1 MKIFTAK
8 QIRKADQFTIE
19 HEPISSLDLMERAAT
34 NAFHW
39 IQKKFNTQTT
49 FNVFCGMGNNGGDG
63 LVIAR
68 LLNESGYQVSVY
80 EVKLGNRYSADYLA
94 NKSRL
99 QQLDIHIQV
108 LESEEAFGN
117 IGNAHVTIDAIL
129 GSGLSKPVE
138 GWCGALMEKLNQSVQ
153 PKIAIDIAS
162 GLFAEDND
170 ENNGII
176 FQPDYTL
183 TFEFPKLAFMFPEN
197 YQNVGELI
205 VIPIGISEEFVL
217 HESTEYFTIEKFTAQ
232 LIHQSGS
239 KFDYKGVYGHAF
251 IAAGSLGKMG
261 AAVLASKAALKSGA
275 GWVTTQVPKCG
286 VDILQTAIPEVMV
299 VPDAHDEYLTSH
311 SHLNDTQTLGIG
323 PGIGQDNATKIALK
337 NILDEAKSPVV
348 IDADALNICAE
359 DESTLG
365 TIPSKSI
372 LTPHLGEWKRLHPKP
387 SRGAF
392 ERLQQAKKFAMT
404 QDVFVILKGAHTAVI
419 CPDGEVFFNT
429 TGNPGMAS
437 AGSGDVLTGILT
449 GLLAQKYG
457 PKQAAILGVYIHGL
471 AGDLA
476 LHTES
481 RESLTAM
488 NIIDHLGQAFKTIA

>member
-8 QIRKADQFTIE
+8 QVRKADQFTIE

-68 LLNESGYQVSVY
+68 LLNENGYQVSVY

-99 QQLDIHIQV
+99 QQLDVHIQV

-129 GSGLSKPVE
+129 GSGLSKPIE
-138 GWCGALMEKLNQSVQ
+138 GWCGVLITKLNQSVQ

-251 IAAGSLGKMG
+251 IAAGSLGKIG

-311 SHLNDTQTLGIG
+311 FPLNDTQTLGIG

-392 ERLQQAKKFAMT
+392 ERLQQAKKVCNDPRCFCDFKRRAYCGNLSGWRS
-404 QDVFVILKGAHTAVI
+404 VF
-419 CPDGEVFFNT
+419 
-429 TGNPGMAS
+429 
-437 AGSGDVLTGILT
+437 
-449 GLLAQKYG
+449 
-457 PKQAAILGVYIHGL
+457 
-471 AGDLA
+471 
-476 LHTES
+476 
-481 RESLTAM
+481 
-488 NIIDHLGQAFKTIA
+488 

>member
-1 MKIFTAK
+1 MKIFSVD
-8 QIRKADQFTIE
+8 QIRRADAYTIE

-34 NAFHW
+34 SAFKW

-49 FNVFCGMGNNGGDG
+49 FNVFCGIGNNGGDG

-68 LLNESGYQVSVY
+68 LLHQSGYQVSVY

-99 QQLDIHIQV
+99 QQLDVHIQV
-108 LESEEAFGN
+108 LESDESMVSLEK
-117 IGNAHVTIDAIL
+117 AHVTIDAIL
-129 GSGLSKPVE
+129 GSGLSKPVQ
-138 GWCGALMEKLNQSVQ
+138 GWCGGLIEKLNQSVQ
-153 PKIAIDIAS
+153 PKISIDIAS

-170 ENNGII
+170 ENMGAV

-197 YQNVGELI
+197 FQNVGEL
-205 VIPIGISEEFVL
+205 VVLPIGISEAYVL
-217 HESTEYFTIEKFTAQ
+217 NETTEYFTTEKFTAQ

-239 KFDYKGVYGHAF
+239 KFDYKGVYGHAY

-275 GWVTTQVPKCG
+275 GWVTAQVPHCG
-286 VDILQTAIPEVMV
+286 VDILQTSIPEVMV
-299 VPDAHDEYLTSH
+299 MADAHPEYLSTYIA
-311 SHLNDTQTLGIG
+311 LNDRQTLGVG
-323 PGIGQDNATKIALK
+323 PGIGQESITKTYLK
-337 NILDEAKSPVV
+337 NILDNAKKSIVV
-348 IDADALNICAE
+348 DADAINICAE
-359 DESTLG
+359 DESLLKS
-365 TIPSKSI
+365 IPPKSI
-372 LTPHLGEWKRLHPKP
+372 LTPHLGEWKRLHSHP
-387 SRGAF
+387 STGAF
-392 ERLQQAKKFAMT
+392 DRLQQVKKFALKY
-404 QDVFVILKGAHTAVI
+404 DVYVVLKGAYSAVV

-429 TGNPGMAS
+429 TGNPGMAT

-449 GLLAQKYG
+449 GLLAQSYA

-476 LHTES
+476 LQKGS
-481 RESLTAM
+481 RESVVASD
-488 NIIDHLGQAFKTIA
+488 IISNLGAAFHQLI